1 MSNKHKIRN
10 TNGIIHT
17 RKSKYTERDR
27 LYTPKMSNTNI
38 LMNIL
43 GLSIAAS
50 AFWLGQLSIWF
61 GLLLP
66 IGFGIANVSNCIE
79 SGKGLSKF
87 TSHKFEDN

>member
-1 MSNKHKIRN
+1 
-10 TNGIIHT
+10 
-17 RKSKYTERDR
+17 
-27 LYTPKMSNTNI
+27 
-38 LMNIL
+38 MNIL